1 MIKETKVVITDS
13 RGNELPIAPRR
24 SFDAAKGSR
33 HTADWLTREGT
44 ADLSIKT
51 DLKSLRDRARDAE
64 RNDGYT
70 EGILNEI
77 VSNTI
82 GPNGIGFKSMAR
94 KLDGRNK
101 GGLANTTD
109 NNACEKIAQAWEDF
123 SKKGNFDVTRRLSR
137 AQYERLALRGVA
149 RDGAHLTR
157 LVDGFPKNR
166 FRFAVQAI
174 EADALDPRTNDDS
187 KRIHMGIEYDEWDGE
202 VAFHLT
208 KMDNKAQSWKK
219 AETFRVDADDMLNLF
234 LVKRVTQSQGFS
246 WLAPVLLRLRHLSE
260 YEKSEVIAAREG
272 ANKIGFFEQT
282 GEQQYTGDEDLSGNI
297 VAPSAPGEWESLP
310 YGVKAN
316 LIDPSHPNSNYPDF
330 RKAIL
335 RGVCAGVMMNYNTIA
350 RDLEGVSFS
359 SIRQGVL
366 SERDSYKILH
376 AWFIDDHVAPVF
388 NRWLRMALMSGE
400 LEGLTMRD
408 YDRLCHA
415 EFSGR
420 TWDWVDPVKDIEAIE
435 REIEL
440 GMNSLSAAA
449 KAKGRDFNK
458 IVAQKKE
465 DIKTL
470 EAAGLNTTIG
480 KKETEMKKVEPVQGE
495 STPPK

>member
-1 MIKETKVVITDS
+1 
-13 RGNELPIAPRR
+13 
-24 SFDAAKGSR
+24 
-33 HTADWLTREGT
+33 
-44 ADLSIKT
+44 
-51 DLKSLRDRARDAE
+51 
-64 RNDGYT
+64 
-70 EGILNEI
+70 
-77 VSNTI
+77 
-82 GPNGIGFKSMAR
+82 
-94 KLDGRNK
+94 
-101 GGLANTTD
+101 
-109 NNACEKIAQAWEDF
+109 
-123 SKKGNFDVTRRLSR
+123 
-137 AQYERLALRGVA
+137 
-149 RDGAHLTR
+149 
-157 LVDGFPKNR
+157 
-166 FRFAVQAI
+166 
-174 EADALDPRTNDDS
+174 
-187 KRIHMGIEYDEWDGE
+187 
-202 VAFHLT
+202 
-208 KMDNKAQSWKK
+208 
-219 AETFRVDADDMLNLF
+219 
-234 LVKRVTQSQGFS
+234 
-246 WLAPVLLRLRHLSE
+246 
-260 YEKSEVIAAREG
+260 
-272 ANKIGFFEQT
+272 
-282 GEQQYTGDEDLSGNI
+282 LSGNI